1 MKLQHKQLVK
11 VHSVPLTDSQSL
23 TEPGSSYQRPFI
35 PVAMLCNDNYVQ
47 NTSILNSGLNGKK
60 CRVPL
65 EVTETKTC

>member
-11 VHSVPLTDSQSL
+11 VHSVPPTDSQSL

-47 NTSILNSGLNGKK
+47 NTSILNSGDFCTIFSTGGNSQFI
-60 CRVPL
+60 C
-65 EVTETKTC
+65 